1 MAAQT
6 LRRLVGQMMII
17 GVESTQLTPAERAW
31 IKLLQPGGIILFR
44 RNIEAVP
51 QIRELLRDTSILSN
65 ALAFRC
71 VDVEGGLVDRLRDV
85 LAPGPSAAAVAA
97 TGSPALYRRH
107 GVLIGREVRVLGFNT
122 TFAPVLDLALPASAQ
137 VMLTRA
143 ASPHPHRVIAYAE
156 AFLTGLQSTD
166 TIGCGKHFPGL
177 GAGTLDSHHATPT
190 ISRTW
195 DELWNEDLLPYRN
208 LAKQLPIVMVSHA
221 SYPAAAPDALP
232 ASISKFW
239 ITDVLRKKIGYRGI
253 ILSDDLEMGGILSY
267 SSIEEAAIAAVLAG
281 TDMIEI
287 CRSDELI
294 FRAFEALLS
303 EAERSAA
310 FRKRL
315 AASALRVVGA
325 KRAMPAAALRTPTV
339 RSIESLR
346 QQVQSFAGSVERTA
360 QRDPA

>member
-6 LRRLVGQMMII
+6 LRRLVGQSMII
-17 GVESTQLTPAERAW
+17 GVEDTQLSPAERAW

-44 RNIEAVP
+44 RNIEAIP
-51 QIRELLRDTSILSN
+51 QTRELLREASALSS

-85 LAPGPSAAAVAA
+85 LAPVPSAAAVAA
-97 TGSPALYRRH
+97 TGSRTLYRRH
-107 GVLIGREVRVLGFNT
+107 GALIGREVRTLGFNT
-122 TFAPVLDLALPASAQ
+122 TFAPVLDLALPASAE
-137 VMLTRA
+137 VMRTRA
-143 ASPHPHRVIAYAE
+143 TSPDPARVIAYAE

-177 GAGTLDSHHATPT
+177 GAGTLDSHHATPS
-190 ISRTW
+190 IPRTW
-195 DELWNEDLLPYRN
+195 DELWNEDLLPFRN

-239 ITDVLRKKIGYRGI
+239 ITDILRKKIGYRGL
-253 ILSDDLEMGGILSY
+253 ILSDDLEMGGILNH
-267 SSIEEAAIAAVLAG
+267 SSIEEAAIAAVIAG

-287 CRSDELI
+287 CRTDELVL
-294 FRAFEALLS
+294 RAYEALLT

-310 FRKRL
+310 IRKRL
-315 AASALRVVGA
+315 VASSLRVARA
-325 KRAMPAAALRTPTV
+325 KRALHAPALRPPTAK
-339 RSIESLR
+339 SIEALR
-346 QQVQSFAGSVERTA
+346 QQVQSFAVSIERSS
-360 QRDPA
+360 QRGPA